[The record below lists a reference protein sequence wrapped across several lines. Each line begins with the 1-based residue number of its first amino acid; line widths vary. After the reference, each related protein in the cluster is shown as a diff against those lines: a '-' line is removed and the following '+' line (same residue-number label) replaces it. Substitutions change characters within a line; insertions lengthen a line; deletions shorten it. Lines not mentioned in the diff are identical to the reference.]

1 MKRSQ
6 IVIAGAERLF
16 ATENAVDSALT
27 ETGDLIATLTRLR
40 VTSNISGVFGQD
52 AIGAV
57 MDGAAALTAARGH
70 FIRAHGHLVV
80 DRLFAVA
87 ELRLGEK
94 HQAVVRITREGP
106 PPAQRASVA
115 FAGSARGGPHD

>member
-1 MKRSQ
+1 MKRTQ
-6 IVIAGAERLF
+6 MVIAGAERLF

-40 VTSNISGVFGQD
+40 LTSNISGVYGQD

-70 FIRAHGHLVV
+70 FIRAHGLLDQIKTQLGCRTVMSGTLQPKPDSDGV
-80 DRLFAVA
+80 TPEVA
-87 ELRLGEK
+87 D
-94 HQAVVRITREGP
+94 
-106 PPAQRASVA
+106 VA
-115 FAGSARGGPHD
+115 